1 MKENKHIIFD
11 LDGTI
16 IDSKDEIILTY
27 QKVIES
33 VPIDYELNLDT
44 LDFGANL
51 NQNLNFI
58 YKTNSSKIELAKMKF
73 IELYDNSNFENTL
86 VYDYVYET
94 LDEIMKKNIS
104 LYIAT
109 NKRYIPTQKILK
121 SKNLSHYFTEVIGN
135 EYEPNISI
143 TKKKML
149 EYLMIKHRF
158 KKGVMIGDTIGD
170 IIAGKENG
178 LDTIAVSYGYQSL
191 SELEK
196 VKPDYIVK
204 SFEDLLNFF
213 HCKEST

>member
-1 MKENKHIIFD
+1 MKGTKHIIFD

-16 IDSKDEIILTY
+16 IDSKAEIISTY
-27 QKVIES
+27 QKVIECL
-33 VPIDYELNLDT
+33 PIDYELNFDT

-51 NQNLNFI
+51 DQNLNFI
-58 YKTNSSKIELAKMKF
+58 YKTNISKIELAKIKF

-94 LDEIMKKNIS
+94 LNKIVEKGIS

-109 NKRYIPTQKILK
+109 NKRYTPTLKILK
-121 SKNLSHYFTEVIGN
+121 SKSLNDYFTDVIGN

-143 TKKKML
+143 SKTKML

-178 LDTIAVSYGYQSL
+178 LDTIAVSYGYQLFSD
-191 SELEK
+191 LEK
-196 VKPDYIVK
+196 IEPTCIIK
-204 SFEDLLNFF
+204 SFDDLLHFLL
-213 HCKEST
+213 